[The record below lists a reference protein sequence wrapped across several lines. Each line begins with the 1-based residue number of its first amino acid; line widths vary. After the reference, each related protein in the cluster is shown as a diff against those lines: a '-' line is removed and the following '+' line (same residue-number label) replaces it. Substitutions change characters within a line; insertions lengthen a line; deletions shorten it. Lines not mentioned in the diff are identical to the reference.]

1 MDVLPRLTA
10 MLQNILDITDAL
22 SELAGDG
29 HTVTKALVS
38 RLSPYMTE
46 HIKRFGENVLDMN
59 EKPKPLQPEKLFLT
73 EDLPHSYVRI

>member
-1 MDVLPRLTA
+1 
-10 MLQNILDITDAL
+10 MLQNVVYITDVL
-22 SELAGDG
+22 SELASEG

-46 HIKRFGENVLDMN
+46 HIKRFGEYVLDMN
-59 EKPKPLQPEKLFLT
+59 EEPKPLQPEKLFLT